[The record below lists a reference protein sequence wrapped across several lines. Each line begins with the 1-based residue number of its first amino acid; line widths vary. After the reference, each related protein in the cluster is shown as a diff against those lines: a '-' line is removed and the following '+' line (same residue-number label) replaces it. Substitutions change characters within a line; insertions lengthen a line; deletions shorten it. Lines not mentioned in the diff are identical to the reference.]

1 MSLITRLRD
10 AFDALQGHVSVPQ
23 IEALGMSMGG
33 EIANFASFD
42 DPSLI
47 RFFQGGRETSSG
59 IVVNERLLLRNSAS
73 HRALNLISG
82 TIGMLPLPLYRKTQQ
97 TRERPAPTPDDPEAT
112 ERVTTEGA
120 EPATDHPLWRI
131 LRKKPNGW
139 QTPFEFWSYMTQR
152 ALLKGISYAVKRTGV
167 SARSR
172 TGMALKELI
181 PLNPDWV
188 EPKMERDW
196 RLHFIYHDP
205 WGSPIDISVDQMF
218 WFRSPISSDGVTGA
232 ALLDVAAE
240 AIGVSSQ
247 AERASGRVLKN
258 GAIVGGVL
266 EHPKALSED
275 AIDRLR
281 TQFEERQSTP
291 ENAGKWIVAEDGLKA
306 QPFGS
311 SLKDAQNA
319 EIRKFQVEELGRF
332 TGVPRPLLMMDET
345 SWGTGIEQLGLFLV
359 TYCLLPWF
367 VNIEQAISRSLLSET
382 ETDQYYAKFNEGALL
397 RGSLKDQAEF
407 FAKALGTGGGR
418 GWMTQN
424 EVRDK
429 SELNPMEGGD
439 ELPEPAGK
447 GAPQDAPA
455 DPQDTPGGAGQNRPS
470 KSNQPG
476 DE

>member
-1 MSLITRLRD
+1 MRLADRLRN
-10 AFDALQGHVSVPQ
+10 AFDAFQGSV
-23 IEALGMSMGG
+23 ALPLTERLGASLGG
-33 EIANFASFD
+33 EVANFASFD

-47 RFFQGGRETSSG
+47 DFFQAGRETSSG
-59 IVVNERLLLRNSAS
+59 MVVTERLLLRNSAS
-73 HRALNLISG
+73 YRALSLISG
-82 TIGMLPLPLYRKTQQ
+82 TIGMLPFPLYRKTTV
-97 TRERPAPTPDDPEAT
+97 TRQRPAPTPDDPEAT
-112 ERVTTEGA
+112 EPVDTEGA
-120 EPATDHPLWRI
+120 EHATDHPVYRV

-152 ALLKGISYAVKRTGV
+152 AMLKGIAYAVKRTGI
-167 SARSR
+167 SARVR
-172 TGMALKELI
+172 GGMTLKELI
-181 PLNPDWV
+181 PLNPSWV

-205 WGSPIDISVDQMF
+205 DGPPIDIGVDQMF

-240 AIGVSSQ
+240 AIGLGATS
-247 AERASGRVLKN
+247 ERAAGRVLKN

-266 EHPKALSED
+266 EHPKALSDE
-275 AIDRLR
+275 AIERLR

-291 ENAGKWIVAEDGLKA
+291 ENAGKWIVAEDGLQAK
-306 QPFGS
+306 PFGS
-311 SLKDAQNA
+311 SLKDAQNSDL
-319 EIRKFQVEELGRF
+319 RKFQIEELGRF
-332 TGVPRPLLMMDET
+332 TGIPRPLLMMDET

-367 VNIEQAISRSLLSET
+367 VNIEQAVTRSLLYEAES
-382 ETDQYYAKFNEGALL
+382 DQYYAKFNEAALL

-424 EVRDK
+424 EVREK
-429 SELNPMEGGD
+429 VELNPKDGGD
-439 ELPEPAGK
+439 ELPEPAGQ
-447 GAPQDAPA
+447 GAPAES
-455 DPQDTPGGAGQNRPS
+455 DTESASGGAGQGSSPARS
-470 KSNQPG
+470 KPG